1 MPKAKYI
8 ALPAI
13 AIALVVAG
21 CGGSVYG
28 GGGKSN
34 SAATPSPSS
43 AAKVEAKS
51 SSLGK
56 ILTDGS
62 GRTLYLFEKDT
73 GPMSTC
79 SGACAANW
87 PPFTAKSKP
96 AVSGGAAS
104 ADISLIKRAGG
115 AQQVTYKGHPL
126 YYYAGDKSP
135 GQTNGQGLN
144 FFGAPWFVLSPAGSK
159 VTGKS
164 SSSGGSSTSNGGSTG
179 RYGY

>member
-1 MPKAKYI
+1 MPKIRYI

-13 AIALVVAG
+13 ATALVIAG
-21 CGGSVYG
+21 CGGSGYG
-28 GGGKSN
+28 GGGSSN
-34 SAATPSPSS
+34 SSATPSPSS
-43 AAKVEAKS
+43 AAKLQAQT

-73 GPMSTC
+73 GPKSNC

-87 PPFTAKSKP
+87 PPFTAASKP
-96 AVSGGAAS
+96 AVSGGALS
-104 ADISLIKRAGG
+104 AEITLVKRPGG
-115 AQQVTYKGHPL
+115 QRQVTYNGHPL

-135 GQTNGQGLN
+135 GDVNGQGLN

-159 VTGKS
+159 VA
-164 SSSGGSSTSNGGSTG
+164 GSSPANSGSTG

>member
-1 MPKAKYI
+1 MPKARYI

-13 AIALVVAG
+13 ATALIIAG

-28 GGGKSN
+28 GGSSSN
-34 SAATPSPSS
+34 SSATPSSSS
-43 AAKVEAKS
+43 AAKVEAQS

-73 GPMSTC
+73 GPKSNC

-87 PPFTAKSKP
+87 PPFTAASKP
-96 AVSGGAAS
+96 AVSGGASS
-104 ADISLIKRAGG
+104 ANITLIKRGG
-115 AQQVTYKGHPL
+115 GKEQVTYKGHPL
-126 YYYAGDKSP
+126 YYYAGDRSA
-135 GQTNGQGLN
+135 GDLNGQGMN
-144 FFGAPWFVLSPAGSK
+144 AFGAPWFVLSPAGSK
-159 VTGKS
+159 VAGS
-164 SSSGGSSTSNGGSTG
+164 SPSGGASTG

>member
-1 MPKAKYI
+1 MPKIRYI

-13 AIALVVAG
+13 VTAALVVAG

-28 GGGKSN
+28 GGGS
-34 SAATPSPSS
+34 SSSATPSSGA
-43 AAKVEAKS
+43 AAKVEAQS

-62 GRTLYLFEKDT
+62 GRTLYLFQKDT

-96 AVSGGAAS
+96 AVSGGASS
-104 ADISLIKRAGG
+104 ADITLIKRSGG
-115 AQQVTYKGHPL
+115 QQQVTYKGHPL
-126 YYYAGDKSP
+126 YYYAGDKSA
-135 GQTNGQGLN
+135 GDVNGQGLN
-144 FFGAPWFVLSPAGSK
+144 FFGAPWFVLSPSGSK
-159 VTGKS
+159 VTGKA
-164 SSSGGSSTSNGGSTG
+164 SNASGGSTG